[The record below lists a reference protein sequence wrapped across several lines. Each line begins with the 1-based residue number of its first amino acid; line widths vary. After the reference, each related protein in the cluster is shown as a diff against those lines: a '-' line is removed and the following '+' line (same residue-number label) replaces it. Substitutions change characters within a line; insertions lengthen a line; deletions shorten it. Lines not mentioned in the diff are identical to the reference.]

1 MTDYLNMEK
10 KVMVAN
16 SKVESVEVECSQ
28 LRKDLIVAMN
38 ERNKVH
44 EKIKELTEALRVE
57 KALVVQKDEEF
68 QVSLLKTDMEKDKV
82 IQKFKQSDDFSG
94 LQFIQ
99 YFKGIELLRQW
110 TMKHIVWPWTSP
122 TWTLRRLTSRSSLTR
137 LRSGKKTKLMP
148 WRKTLLKEKTPTNLL
163 FHHRSEERRVGKE
176 CVP

>member
-110 TMKHIVWPWTSP
+110 TMKHHSLAVDFSNLEFEKIDIKI
-122 TWTLRRLTSRSSLTR
+122 LAYEAKEREENEADAMEKDLTE
-137 LRSGKKTKLMP
+137 GKD
-148 WRKTLLKEKTPTNLL
+148 TNE
-163 FHHRSEERRVGKE
+163 SV
-176 CVP
+176 VPPS